1 VCDNVHQP
9 DCQQLANQPWHQTS
23 VHSSSNLPGATALHG
38 ILPAH
43 TLQLSHVAKKSGFEF
58 TTANNQQ
65 HELSAIT
72 AKQYGDENLKVTQQL
87 TANFT
92 RSQRTNSIMQFL
104 CGK

>member
-1 VCDNVHQP
+1 
-9 DCQQLANQPWHQTS
+9 
-23 VHSSSNLPGATALHG
+23 
-38 ILPAH
+38 
-43 TLQLSHVAKKSGFEF
+43 VAGFEF
-58 TTANNQQ
+58 TRANNQQ

-92 RSQRTNSIMQFL
+92 RSQWTKSIMQFL